1 MASAIHHSQHP
12 FFTHLVALLSV
23 YELGPSLPTPIPKY
37 DGPTDWQIESIL
49 RSLGAM
55 ARRMYTAEEAL
66 SSIRDADS
74 CGPESKKRR
83 SVGDSPPMSSSGSSH
98 TDTSSTESSRF
109 ANGSSSVSPFFTP
122 TSSVESIP
130 GTLDDKDVEM
140 SDSTSE
146 DSSGSEPTPLPT
158 VPHGNSI
165 GSSRTPNGMTIN
177 LDGVVNPLDKIRRAT
192 GMSTANAASAPPS
205 TQADHVSCPGCGRII
220 TDTATI
226 TKIVNMSTGD
236 VSSPLVVPPGPLAAA
251 AFESG
256 MSAVDELKL
265 LKTQV
270 QDVARVCNAVARG
283 DLSQKITVPVQGVVM
298 IQLKDVINAM
308 VDKLGQ
314 FAKEVTRVSQEVG
327 TEGKLGGQALVLD
340 VEGTWRELTG
350 VVNKL
355 AANLTNQVRSIAKVT
370 KAVALGD
377 LSKQI
382 EVDARGEILE
392 LKNTVNGMV
401 GRLRA
406 LSAEVTRVT
415 MEVGSKGQLGGQ
427 AHVPDVEGVW
437 LELTRN
443 VNRMCSS
450 LTDQVRSIAN
460 VTTAVARGD
469 LTQKIDIEVEGEM
482 LTLKRTVNSM
492 VDQLSA
498 FASEVTRVAL
508 EVGTQGILG
517 GQARVEGVQ
526 GTWADL
532 TRNVNVRAVSVVL
545 SGAFPYLNAP
555 PGGQKMAVNL
565 TDQVRSISDVTK
577 AVANGDLRQTVN
589 VDVQGEMLDLKT
601 TVNQMVA
608 RLSTLASEVTRV
620 SLEVGTEGIMGGQAS
635 VPDVQGVWKGL
646 TDNVNLMAMNLTNQ
660 VRSIAEVTKAV
671 AGGDLTKRITV
682 DVRGEMLDLKETV
695 NGMTES
701 LSLFADEVT
710 RVAKEVGTEGLLGG
724 QAQVSNVGGT
734 WKDLTDNVNVMAAN
748 LTLQV
753 RTIALAT
760 RAVAKGD
767 LTQKV
772 TGVPVSGEILDLVNT
787 INSMIDQLA
796 IFAAEVKK
804 VAREVGTEGK
814 LGGQAEVGNVE
825 GIWQEITYV
834 VTGRL
839 YARASSLSPDPTRM
853 SVNTMASN
861 LTTQVR
867 GFAQIS
873 AAAMDGDFS
882 RFITVEASG
891 EMDSLKTQI
900 NQMVSNLRDS
910 IQKNTA
916 AREAAELANRSKSEF
931 LANMSHEIRTP
942 MNGIIGMTELTLDSD
957 LNRSQRENLLLVHS
971 LARSLLLIIDDI
983 LDISKIEAGRMT
995 MEQVSYSIRQTVFG
1009 ILKTLVVRASQ
1020 NQLDLTYDVD
1030 PDIPDQLIGDSL
1042 RLRQVITNLVGN
1054 AIKFT
1059 PSKVSRKGHVALS
1072 CRLLAKDDQ
1081 HVTLE
1086 FCVSDTGIGIA
1097 KDKLTMIF
1105 DTFCQADGSTTREYG
1120 GTGLGL
1126 SISKRLVTL
1135 MLGNM
1140 WVESEVANG
1149 SKFFFTITS
1158 QISPLS
1164 MEATLTKMQP
1174 FQKRSILFVD
1184 TMFDRTGVVQRVLE
1198 LGLRPYVV
1206 HSVAEVADKTTC
1218 PHIDTI
1224 VVDSFSVTENLRE
1237 HEHLRYIPIVLLS
1250 PESSPRLNLKWC
1262 LDNGISSQI
1271 TTPVSEQDLASALI
1285 SALESNTVTPVVAE
1299 NDVPYDILIAED
1311 NLVNQKLAVKILE
1324 KYGHQVEIAENG
1336 QLAVDAFKARV
1347 QRNRPFDVILMD
1359 VSMPFMGGMEATE
1372 LIRTY
1377 EQTHGL
1383 EPTPIIALTAHAMI
1397 GDRERC
1403 LQAGMDDH
1411 ITKPLRRSDLM
1422 NSINKLAGERKM
1434 ALARSRVQHRSSFPM
1449 QALLREFRN
1458 LPNFGKRLPGMVPV
1472 AVAFD
1477 SHASNLEV
1485 VLRVCRGPA
1494 QRQLVLLTAYI
1505 LSPPHNVLSP
1515 HTSNMHF
1522 IPRNKSSPPRAPN
1535 PAAGRLKFPS
1545 PFEFQICKPVTLVEL
1560 RMRQFSGKVRQKTH
1574 WWEKVFNT
1582 DIASKWREEMVEQD
1596 RVLVDMFWGG
1606 EERFEAGNGEKKWPR
1621 DPITAAQLD
1630 YIFDELRYHASQLAK
1645 GDRIYPSTIPMVHES
1660 VCLIPQDLRL
1670 ALVAD
1675 VSKLESVPDDEK
1687 DWHPGS
1693 NQQVL
1698 DLVHPSLYFLRIGRT
1713 HVLSRDSTDS
1723 LATRVITLKEYQDRT
1738 PRVERRKV
1746 DPPTLF
1752 WFDENGPSVDVLE
1765 QAFSEEHQ
1773 WLPTDFEVSATGR
1786 VRPLGYINNLHPIDH
1801 KETYTTLSAILG
1813 RFLPL
1818 FERVVSDA
1826 LSPAQRY
1833 AIQVDGRRW
1842 YKGDTEGPGN
1852 SNREEAWDDERDQR
1866 DWPLIPDPAPFEP
1879 PSSRGRVDFSL
1890 KGRTLQLI
1898 VKLANIVL
1906 TPENSKY
1913 PGGSWHVEGM
1923 ENEHIVATGLYYYAC
1938 DNITESRLSFRATAG
1953 LPDPWYMVR
1962 YHEQSDHK
1970 GTVVAWGLGEKS
1982 PLNQDIGYVV
1992 AAEGKCVAF
2001 PNVYQHCV
2009 QPFELADPAKPGFRK
2024 ILCFFLV
2031 DPTTKIVSTS
2041 DVLPQQESWWQS
2053 DSWAEVVHA
2062 AVPGMRTLPQELYN
2076 GVVSCAALGT
2086 TMSRAEAEEGRKA
2099 LMDERSNFTFSHS
2112 KEVFE
2117 IEWNMCEH

>member
-1 MASAIHHSQHP
+1 MA
-12 FFTHLVALLSV
+12 T
-23 YELGPSLPTPIPKY
+23 
-37 DGPTDWQIESIL
+37 
-49 RSLGAM
+49 
-55 ARRMYTAEEAL
+55 
-66 SSIRDADS
+66 
-74 CGPESKKRR
+74 
-83 SVGDSPPMSSSGSSH
+83 
-98 TDTSSTESSRF
+98 
-109 ANGSSSVSPFFTP
+109 
-122 TSSVESIP
+122 
-130 GTLDDKDVEM
+130 
-140 SDSTSE
+140 
-146 DSSGSEPTPLPT
+146 
-158 VPHGNSI
+158 
-165 GSSRTPNGMTIN
+165 
-177 LDGVVNPLDKIRRAT
+177 
-192 GMSTANAASAPPS
+192 
-205 TQADHVSCPGCGRII
+205 
-220 TDTATI
+220 
-226 TKIVNMSTGD
+226 
-236 VSSPLVVPPGPLAAA
+236 
-251 AFESG
+251 
-256 MSAVDELKL
+256 
-265 LKTQV
+265 
-270 QDVARVCNAVARG
+270 
-283 DLSQKITVPVQGVVM
+283 
-298 IQLKDVINAM
+298 
-308 VDKLGQ
+308 
-314 FAKEVTRVSQEVG
+314 
-327 TEGKLGGQALVLD
+327 
-340 VEGTWRELTG
+340 
-350 VVNKL
+350 
-355 AANLTNQVRSIAKVT
+355 
-370 KAVALGD
+370 
-377 LSKQI
+377 
-382 EVDARGEILE
+382 
-392 LKNTVNGMV
+392 
-401 GRLRA
+401 
-406 LSAEVTRVT
+406 
-415 MEVGSKGQLGGQ
+415 
-427 AHVPDVEGVW
+427 
-437 LELTRN
+437 
-443 VNRMCSS
+443 
-450 LTDQVRSIAN
+450 
-460 VTTAVARGD
+460 
-469 LTQKIDIEVEGEM
+469 
-482 LTLKRTVNSM
+482 
-492 VDQLSA
+492 
-498 FASEVTRVAL
+498 
-508 EVGTQGILG
+508 
-517 GQARVEGVQ
+517 
-526 GTWADL
+526 
-532 TRNVNVRAVSVVL
+532 
-545 SGAFPYLNAP
+545 
-555 PGGQKMAVNL
+555 NL
-565 TDQVRSISDVTK
+565 TDQVRSISEVTK
-577 AVANGDLRQTVN
+577 AVANGDLSRTVN
-589 VDVQGEMLDLKT
+589 VDVQGEMLELKT

-608 RLSTLASEVTRV
+608 RLSILASEVTRV

-635 VPDVQGVWKGL
+635 VPDVQGVWRCAHCTTVYTYGVFGNFGTVNPNGLGGVTPDLQGL

-734 WKDLTDNVNVMAAN
+734 WKDLTDNVNVMASN

-753 RTIALAT
+753 RTIAQAT

-825 GIWQEITYV
+825 GIWQEIT
-834 VTGRL
+834 
-839 YARASSLSPDPTRM
+839 M
-853 SVNTMASN
+853 SVNTMANN

-983 LDISKIEAGRMT
+983 LDISKSVVEAGRMT
-995 MEQVSYSIRQTVFG
+995 MEQVSYSLRQTVFG

-1135 MLGNM
+1135 MQGHM

-1164 MEATLTKMQP
+1164 MEATLAKMQP

-1184 TMFDRTGVVQRVLE
+1184 TLFDRTGVVQRVLE

-1224 VVDSFSVTENLRE
+1224 VVDSLSVTENLRE
-1237 HEHLRYIPIVLLS
+1237 HEHLRYIPTVLLS

-1271 TTPVSEQDLASALI
+1271 TTPVTEQDLASALI

-1377 EQTHGL
+1377 EQTHNL

-1434 ALARSRVQHRSSFPM
+1434 ALARSRVTHRSSFPM
-1449 QALLREFRN
+1449 QALLREFR
-1458 LPNFGKRLPGMVPV
+1458 
-1472 AVAFD
+1472 
-1477 SHASNLEV
+1477 
-1485 VLRVCRGPA
+1485 
-1494 QRQLVLLTAYI
+1494 
-1505 LSPPHNVLSP
+1505 
-1515 HTSNMHF
+1515 
-1522 IPRNKSSPPRAPN
+1522 
-1535 PAAGRLKFPS
+1535 
-1545 PFEFQICKPVTLVEL
+1545 
-1560 RMRQFSGKVRQKTH
+1560 
-1574 WWEKVFNT
+1574 
-1582 DIASKWREEMVEQD
+1582 
-1596 RVLVDMFWGG
+1596 
-1606 EERFEAGNGEKKWPR
+1606 
-1621 DPITAAQLD
+1621 
-1630 YIFDELRYHASQLAK
+1630 
-1645 GDRIYPSTIPMVHES
+1645 
-1660 VCLIPQDLRL
+1660 
-1670 ALVAD
+1670 
-1675 VSKLESVPDDEK
+1675 
-1687 DWHPGS
+1687 
-1693 NQQVL
+1693 
-1698 DLVHPSLYFLRIGRT
+1698 
-1713 HVLSRDSTDS
+1713 
-1723 LATRVITLKEYQDRT
+1723 
-1738 PRVERRKV
+1738 
-1746 DPPTLF
+1746 
-1752 WFDENGPSVDVLE
+1752 
-1765 QAFSEEHQ
+1765 
-1773 WLPTDFEVSATGR
+1773 
-1786 VRPLGYINNLHPIDH
+1786 
-1801 KETYTTLSAILG
+1801 
-1813 RFLPL
+1813 
-1818 FERVVSDA
+1818 
-1826 LSPAQRY
+1826 
-1833 AIQVDGRRW
+1833 
-1842 YKGDTEGPGN
+1842 
-1852 SNREEAWDDERDQR
+1852 
-1866 DWPLIPDPAPFEP
+1866 
-1879 PSSRGRVDFSL
+1879 
-1890 KGRTLQLI
+1890 
-1898 VKLANIVL
+1898 
-1906 TPENSKY
+1906 
-1913 PGGSWHVEGM
+1913 
-1923 ENEHIVATGLYYYAC
+1923 
-1938 DNITESRLSFRATAG
+1938 
-1953 LPDPWYMVR
+1953 
-1962 YHEQSDHK
+1962 
-1970 GTVVAWGLGEKS
+1970 
-1982 PLNQDIGYVV
+1982 
-1992 AAEGKCVAF
+1992 
-2001 PNVYQHCV
+2001 
-2009 QPFELADPAKPGFRK
+2009 
-2024 ILCFFLV
+2024 
-2031 DPTTKIVSTS
+2031 
-2041 DVLPQQESWWQS
+2041 
-2053 DSWAEVVHA
+2053 
-2062 AVPGMRTLPQELYN
+2062 
-2076 GVVSCAALGT
+2076 
-2086 TMSRAEAEEGRKA
+2086 
-2099 LMDERSNFTFSHS
+2099 
-2112 KEVFE
+2112 
-2117 IEWNMCEH
+2117 